1 MTFLQTVMRHHLFRW
16 PHTYIRERPRQ
27 SMLFTTPDWCYM
39 LQTSILHIYSDKTL
53 WYLYQNIKRNEYWYI
68 KPKKNNECSV
78 KHNWMHCFFSPV
90 SVHLL
95 LLCFPPCLWSKAS
108 LSVCLSPRLSYP
120 KSLPHTLSHWA
131 LCMQVCAWMCAYVYV
146 TGGPVGDNHSVQ
158 ACLAYHLLSA
168 LLLLPCM

>member
-1 MTFLQTVMRHHLFRW
+1 MRHHLFRW

-95 LLCFPPCLWSKAS
+95 RLCFPPCLWSKAS

-131 LCMQVCAWMCAYVYV
+131 LCMQVCVPECARMCMWQGVQWVIITACR
-146 TGGPVGDNHSVQ
+146 PVWLITYCQ
-158 ACLAYHLLSA
+158 PFFFCRACNAH
-168 LLLLPCM
+168 